1 MCSVRTRTREFSWTF
16 LLAPVAFPILGADFL
31 SNFRL
36 LVDISNKRLVAHGGK
51 LIQLEQGKP
60 TNAAVVTGVVSVA
73 PLPAVA
79 PSTPSLP
86 LVEAP
91 YSGSSGPP
99 VANRRARAARKSKA
113 VAAALPLV
121 VPPSTPSIPTVEA
134 PSTGGGSSGQLA
146 ASQHVGDA
154 KRLLHK
160 YQAVVGASKR
170 LPLVKHAVEHLIETN
185 TIRPV
190 ASRYRRLDPEWLAA
204 TKAKFAPMESQ
215 GIIRRS

>member
-1 MCSVRTRTREFSWTF
+1 M
-16 LLAPVAFPILGADFL
+16 
-31 SNFRL
+31 
-36 LVDISNKRLVAHGGK
+36 DISNKRLVARGGQ
-51 LIQLEQGKP
+51 LIQMEPGKHAK
-60 TNAAVVTGVVSVA
+60 AAVVTGVVAAA
-73 PLPAVA
+73 PPPAVVSSPPSRPTVEA
-79 PSTPSLP
+79 LTSTPSP
-86 LVEAP
+86 SSRCPGRQAASWHVGAAKKPRVAKQAAP
-91 YSGSSGPP
+91 PP
-99 VANRRARAARKSKA
+99 A
-113 VAAALPLV
+113 V
-121 VPPSTPSIPTVEA
+121 VPPTHSLPTVEA

-160 YQAVVGASKR
+160 YQAVVEASKR

>member
-91 YSGSSGPP
+91 YSGSSG
-99 VANRRARAARKSKA
+99 
-113 VAAALPLV
+113 
-121 VPPSTPSIPTVEA
+121 
-134 PSTGGGSSGQLA
+134 QLA

-190 ASRYRRLDPEWLAA
+190 ASRYRRLDPELLAA
-204 TKAKFAPMESQ
+204 TKAKFAPMESK

>member
-99 VANRRARAARKSKA
+99 VANRHARAARKSKA
-113 VAAALPLV
+113 VAAALPPV

>member
-86 LVEAP
+86 
-91 YSGSSGPP
+91 
-99 VANRRARAARKSKA
+99 
-113 VAAALPLV
+113 
-121 VPPSTPSIPTVEA
+121 TVEA

-160 YQAVVGASKR
+160 YQAVVEASKR